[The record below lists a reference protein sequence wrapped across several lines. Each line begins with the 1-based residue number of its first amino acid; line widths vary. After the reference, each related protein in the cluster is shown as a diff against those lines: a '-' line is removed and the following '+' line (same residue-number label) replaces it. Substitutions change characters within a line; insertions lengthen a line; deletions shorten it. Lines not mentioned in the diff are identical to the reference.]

1 MGIVLEKALSM
12 KSKLKVMAN
21 KATYRNP
28 LEGHDSDDLL
38 QGLFTKIIE
47 KEDSY
52 NNEKS
57 SPVTWIYTVFRN
69 YISNQ
74 TRRQGITPLRYYS
87 GIIKESQ
94 HGGEELDGA
103 TSPYLNAE
111 DLKYPDRI
119 EGIDRKD
126 SLRYATKNLLS
137 WLKDED
143 YEGYKVLNAM
153 LRHKANRYDASIEAD
168 ISIREINCIITRI
181 RSYDLT
187 KRLKEL

>member
-1 MGIVLEKALSM
+1 M
-12 KSKLKVMAN
+12 
-21 KATYRNP
+21 
-28 LEGHDSDDLL
+28 
-38 QGLFTKIIE
+38 
-47 KEDSY
+47 
-52 NNEKS
+52 
-57 SPVTWIYTVFRN
+57 
-69 YISNQ
+69 
-74 TRRQGITPLRYYS
+74 
-87 GIIKESQ
+87 
-94 HGGEELDGA
+94 
-103 TSPYLNAE
+103 AE

>member
-1 MGIVLEKALSM
+1 MGIVLDKALSM
-12 KSKLKVMAN
+12 KSKLKVMAG

-38 QGLFTKIIE
+38 QGLFAKIIE

-52 NNEKS
+52 NSEKS

-69 YISNQ
+69 YISNK

-87 GIIKESQ
+87 GTSSDELS
-94 HGGEELDGA
+94 EEIV
-103 TSPYLNAE
+103 SPYLQAE
-111 DLKYPDRI
+111 DLKYQDRL

-126 SLRYATKNLLS
+126 SLRYATMSLLS
-137 WLKDED
+137 WLREED
-143 YEGYKVLNAM
+143 YEGYLVLNAM